1 MRVGALRETAIGEHR
16 VALDPEVVVRL
27 VKDGREVVV
36 ESGAGTA
43 ASFPDASYERAGA
56 QILSRAEVIATSDV
70 LAVVRCPE
78 ASVVSALRS
87 DQLLIGLLDP
97 LNNLPVIETLAAKR
111 VTAVAFELLPRT
123 VSRAQSMDALSSQ
136 ASAAGYRAA
145 IVAAEAFG
153 RYLPMMIT
161 ASGTARPASVIV
173 IGTGVAGLQAIA
185 TARRLG
191 AVVTGYDVRADSREQ
206 VESLGAQF
214 LTSSI
219 TAGAGEGGYARAMT
233 AEEQAG
239 QQAELAAALKS
250 FDVIITTAKVP
261 GRTPP
266 LLVSAETLAAL
277 KPGSVCIDLAASDR
291 GGNVAGSIDR
301 ERVVTPGGVI
311 VVGAGELAADMPTS
325 SSQMYARNVLAMIN
339 DLVTDD
345 AIAFDLADEVR
356 SAVVLCHAGQVTSR
370 AVRTALKLDPVL
382 DPPQD
387 PLHAGQPEVP
397 EAAAAASI
405 TIEFDPKNG
414 QAA

>member
-1 MRVGALRETAIGEHR
+1 MRIAALRETAIGERR
-16 VALDPEVVVRL
+16 VALDPEVVARL
-27 VKDGREVVV
+27 IKDGREVAI
-36 ESGAGTA
+36 ESGAGLA

-56 QILSRAEVIATSDV
+56 EILTRDEILATCDV
-70 LAVVRCPE
+70 LAVVRCPDP
-78 ASVVSALRS
+78 ATISALRS
-87 DQLLIGLLDP
+87 DQLVIGLLDP
-97 LNNLPVIETLAAKR
+97 LNNLPVIQNLASKR

-173 IGTGVAGLQAIA
+173 IGAGVAGLQAIA

-233 AEEQAG
+233 PDEQAA
-239 QQAELAAALKS
+239 QQAELAAALKN
-250 FDVIITTAKVP
+250 FDIIITTAKVP

-266 LLVSAETLAAL
+266 LLVSADTLAAL
-277 KPGSVCIDLAASDR
+277 KPGSVCIDLAASDK

-301 ERVVTPGGVI
+301 ERVVTPNGVI

-325 SSQMYARNVLAMIN
+325 SSQMYARNILAMIN
-339 DLVTDD
+339 DLVVDD
-345 AIAFDLADEVR
+345 AVAFDLADEVR
-356 SAVVLCHAGQVTSR
+356 SSVVLCHAGQVTSKVVR
-370 AVRTALKLDPVL
+370 AALKLA
-382 DPPQD
+382 
-387 PLHAGQPEVP
+387 PLEPATSPTDLNPAESHAAELTT
-397 EAAAAASI
+397 E
-405 TIEFDPKNG
+405 DG

>member
-1 MRVGALRETAIGEHR
+1 MRVGALRETAVGERR
-16 VALDPEVVVRL
+16 VALDPEVAARL
-27 VKDGREVVV
+27 IKDGREVVI
-36 ESGAGTA
+36 ESGAGIT
-43 ASFPDASYERAGA
+43 ASFPDASYDRVGA
-56 QILSRAEVIATSDV
+56 TILDRRTILATSDV
-70 LAVVRCPE
+70 LAVVRCPNE
-78 ASVVSALRS
+78 GVVAALQS
-87 DQLLIGLLDP
+87 NQLVIGLLDP
-97 LNNLPVIETLAAKR
+97 LNNLPAIETLAAKR

-206 VESLGAQF
+206 VESLGALF

-219 TAGAGEGGYARAMT
+219 TAGAGEGGYARAMNP
-233 AEEQAG
+233 EEQAA
-239 QQAELAAALKS
+239 QQAELAAALTN

-277 KPGSVCIDLAASDR
+277 KPGSVCIDLAASDK

-301 ERVVTPGGVI
+301 DRVLTPNGVI

-325 SSQMYARNVLAMIN
+325 SSQMYARNVLAMID
-339 DLVTDD
+339 DLVVDD
-345 AIAFDLADEVR
+345 AVVFDLADEVR
-356 SAVVLCHAGQVTSR
+356 AAVVVCHAGQVTSR
-370 AVRTALKLDPVL
+370 VVRDALALGPLGSATSATPAFDPHSIETQSAETQNL
-382 DPPQD
+382 NPRN
-387 PLHAGQPEVP
+387 GQP
-397 EAAAAASI
+397 A
-405 TIEFDPKNG
+405 
-414 QAA
+414 

>member
-1 MRVGALRETAIGEHR
+1 VRVGALKETAPGEKR
-16 VALDPEVVVRL
+16 VALDPEVVARL
-27 VKDGREVVV
+27 VKDGREVVL
-36 ESGAGTA
+36 EAGAGSA
-43 ASFPDASYERAGA
+43 ASFPDASYIKAGA
-56 QILSRAEVIATSDV
+56 TIASRADVIATSDV
-70 LAVVRCPE
+70 LAAVRCPE
-78 ASVVSALRS
+78 GAVLDTLRS

-97 LNNLPVIETLAAKR
+97 INNAAAIAKLATQR

-136 ASAAGYRAA
+136 SSAAGYRAA
-145 IVAAEAFG
+145 VVAAGAFD

-173 IGTGVAGLQAIA
+173 IGAGVAGLQAIA

-219 TAGAGEGGYARAMT
+219 SAGAGEGGYARAMT
-233 AEEQAG
+233 AEEQAE

-250 FDVIITTAKVP
+250 FDIIITTAKVP

-277 KPGSVCIDLAASDR
+277 KPGSVCMDLAASDK
-291 GGNVAGSIDR
+291 GGNVAGSVDG
-301 ERVVTPGGVI
+301 ERIVTDNGVV

-325 SSQMYARNVLAMIN
+325 SSQMYARNVLAMIA
-339 DLVTDD
+339 DLVKKDSV
-345 AIAFDLADEVR
+345 AFDLADEVQ
-356 SAVVLCHAGQVTSR
+356 SAVVVCHAGEVTSA
-370 AVRTALKLDPVL
+370 AVRSALKLPSLAPVESSTTT
-382 DPPQD
+382 PEEG
-387 PLHAGQPEVP
+387 HA
-397 EAAAAASI
+397 A
-405 TIEFDPKNG
+405 
-414 QAA
+414 